1 MTQRW
6 LQIRGDPS
14 VREFVFAQ
22 ARVEGDFDRRLDEV
36 LERTGYLVRE
46 RGVFHAKIH
55 FSSSRVTL
63 WLLSDPLRYRVYVK
77 DEFLDPAF
85 SSIFPRV
92 AYTPWAKTPRRAV
105 GRVLDEFRRL
115 RTMDPHLYLRAGS
128 LNVINGLVGLNFSC
142 DGSHY
147 VDHAE
152 FLANAGQLYATD
164 ALCGPQA
171 AAAETVMP

>member
-14 VREFVFAQ
+14 VRQFVFEQRREKGA
-22 ARVEGDFDRRLDEV
+22 FDERLDEV
-36 LERTGYLVRE
+36 LARAGRLLRDY
-46 RGVFHAKIH
+46 GVFHAKVH
-55 FSSSRVTL
+55 FSTGQVTL

-85 SSIFPRV
+85 CTTFPRV
-92 AYTPWAKTPRRAV
+92 TYTSWAVVRRREVA
-105 GRVLDEFRRL
+105 RVLGEFKRL
-115 RTMDPHLYLRAGS
+115 RTQDEQLYLRSGS

-147 VDHAE
+147 LDHAD
-152 FLANAGQLYATD
+152 FLANAGQLY
-164 ALCGPQA
+164 
-171 AAAETVMP
+171 V